1 MPSDIATQSRIRVGD
16 IEPPAMPTLQRISQR
31 QTDILGRP
39 TVSQLNRSSS
49 NYNWPSFLPSHH
61 LKEMAEQCEMGLD
74 SQICLTEVD
83 EGGDVKD
90 GVWIQVDKL
99 NLVKMQ
105 KSMEESAGGDRKS
118 AVKERL
124 KNHNLTG
131 IRGGESFSIGGTP
144 PDDLP

>member
-1 MPSDIATQSRIRVGD
+1 
-16 IEPPAMPTLQRISQR
+16 
-31 QTDILGRP
+31 
-39 TVSQLNRSSS
+39 
-49 NYNWPSFLPSHH
+49 
-61 LKEMAEQCEMGLD
+61 MAKQCEMGLD
-74 SQICLTEVD
+74 SQIRLTEVD

-105 KSMEESAGGDRKS
+105 KITEESVGGDRKF

-124 KNHNLTG
+124 KNYNLTG

-144 PDDLP
+144 PDDLLLWKNPVLDHPMEIFLGDGGPLPYLLRRGNFGHYGERRRNRGARRVSKAAENS

>member
-1 MPSDIATQSRIRVGD
+1 
-16 IEPPAMPTLQRISQR
+16 
-31 QTDILGRP
+31 
-39 TVSQLNRSSS
+39 
-49 NYNWPSFLPSHH
+49 
-61 LKEMAEQCEMGLD
+61 MAEQCEMGLD
-74 SQICLTEVD
+74 SQIRLTEVV

-105 KSMEESAGGDRKS
+105 KTTEESVSGDRKS

-144 PDDLP
+144 PDDLLLWKNPLLDHPMEMRLGDGGPLPHLLKRRDFGYWGKGRQNRSARRKTPNPTAVLKTRAAT